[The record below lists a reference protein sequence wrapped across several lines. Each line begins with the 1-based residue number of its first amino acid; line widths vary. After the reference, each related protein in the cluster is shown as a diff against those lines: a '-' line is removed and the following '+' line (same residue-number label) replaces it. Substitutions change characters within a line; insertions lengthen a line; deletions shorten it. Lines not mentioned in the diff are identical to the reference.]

1 MEEKLYDT
9 SEQKERIIVVGVAT
23 SENDDTDKSLDELI
37 ELGQTAGV
45 ETVAKVIQNRE
56 KVHPGTYIGKGK
68 IEEVRELVIKHKAD
82 TVVCDDEL
90 SPAQLRNLESE
101 LMMKVMDRTMVI
113 LDIFAKRAVTSEG
126 KIQVEAAQLKYSLAR
141 LVGLRSSLSRVGGN
155 MAGSIGT
162 RGPGEKKLELDRRL
176 IKDRIVQ
183 LGRELEDIESHRSL
197 ARTQRMRSSVP
208 VAAIVGYTNAGKS
221 TLLNKLTQAGVLFV
235 LLLALFVVTTG
246 LCRLSSWL
254 HHDTPGKYAVL
265 VGTAAMPNCG
275 FIGLPLCSALLGTA
289 RGTVFAGMA
298 MASYNVWFFTYV
310 VCLFRPGEKIR
321 LKTFITPTNIATVAM
336 LVLLATGWRL
346 PAPVQQ
352 FCSAVGGCTTPL
364 ALMIVG
370 VLLADSDIR
379 ALLHT
384 GFLYRVT
391 LLRGIL
397 FPLLFMLL
405 LWLLPLD
412 NVLRTGLSIIA
423 CCPAGSLAAVLA
435 KQTGTEATLASQA
448 VAHSTVCMLVTVPAM
463 LLLTGVMFPM

>member
-1 MEEKLYDT
+1 MLFRSMLAGAAVDGEP
-9 SEQKERIIVVGVAT
+9 
-23 SENDDTDKSLDELI
+23 EL
-37 ELGQTAGV
+37 
-45 ETVAKVIQNRE
+45 
-56 KVHPGTYIGKGK
+56 
-68 IEEVRELVIKHKAD
+68 
-82 TVVCDDEL
+82 
-90 SPAQLRNLESE
+90 
-101 LMMKVMDRTMVI
+101 
-113 LDIFAKRAVTSEG
+113 
-126 KIQVEAAQLKYSLAR
+126 
-141 LVGLRSSLSRVGGN
+141 
-155 MAGSIGT
+155 
-162 RGPGEKKLELDRRL
+162 
-176 IKDRIVQ
+176 
-183 LGRELEDIESHRSL
+183 
-197 ARTQRMRSSVP
+197 
-208 VAAIVGYTNAGKS
+208 
-221 TLLNKLTQAGVLFV
+221 LTQAGVLFV

-336 LVLLATGWRL
+336 LVLLATGWHL

-463 LLLTGVMFPM
+463 LLLTGAMFPM